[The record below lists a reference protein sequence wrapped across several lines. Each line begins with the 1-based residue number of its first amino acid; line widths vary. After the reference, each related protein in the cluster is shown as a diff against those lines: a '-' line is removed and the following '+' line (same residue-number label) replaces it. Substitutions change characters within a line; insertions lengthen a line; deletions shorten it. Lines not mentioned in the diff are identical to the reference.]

1 MKERYTNVITAQK
14 VREMQKT
21 LTAIGNSLGIVIEK
35 PILDLLGITRETLLE
50 MTTDGER
57 LIIAPIKSAR
67 AKKLSEASKRVMKN
81 HDSTF
86 RKLAK

>member
-1 MKERYTNVITAQK
+1 
-14 VREMQKT
+14 MQKN

-35 PILDLLGITRETLLE
+35 PILELLGISRETLLE

-57 LIIAPIKSAR
+57 LIIEPVKSAR
-67 AKKLSEASKRVMKN
+67 AKKLQAASQRVMKN